1 MKRTVLREMPDGSV
15 RYVQPYH
22 VSMEGQETVVLCR
35 DDEDYDA
42 MVKIICVC
50 ARRKNVIVII
60 YAVVS
65 NHSHVAI
72 LALCQGDADDFG
84 EEIKRMY
91 SMWFSRKYG
100 RTGIMRKV
108 DVKALLLD
116 NDWYT
121 RNALAYVPR
130 NALDNGCN
138 VSEYPWSGYK
148 AMFSNAQYAGSSA
161 KKIADMTK
169 NEIRTVMYTG
179 DKLTDVQ
186 WLADE
191 EGRLIPKSI
200 CDFEYLEQAFEHDQA
215 YFLKTIGGQNSAEMK
230 HKLVEAPRHML
241 TDNEFLK
248 IAEETTQRWF
258 SSPIDQI
265 SIDRKMRL
273 IPYLFRT
280 VKTTVHQLSRVF
292 GISREEVSHIL
303 GRPCPGKTG
312 QKSLEG

>member
-1 MKRTVLREMPDGSV
+1 MKRSVPRQMPDGSV

-22 VSMEGQETVVLCR
+22 VSMEGQETIILCR

-72 LALCQGDADDFG
+72 LAINQEDADAFS

-138 VSEYPWSGYK
+138 VDEYPWSGYK
-148 AMFSNAQYAGSSA
+148 AMFSGQSLTGCPVAS
-161 KKIADMTK
+161 MTK
-169 NEIRTVMYTG
+169 EMRREVMHTG
-179 DKLTDVQ
+179 DKLTDVP
-186 WLADE
+186 WLVDE
-191 EGRLIPKSI
+191 DGRLIPKSI
-200 CDFEYLEQAFEHDQA
+200 CDFEYLEQAFEHDQT
-215 YFLKTIGGQNSAEMK
+215 YFLKTIGGQNSAEMR

-248 IAEETTQRWF
+248 IAEETSLRWF
-258 SSPIDQI
+258 SLPIDQI
-265 SIDRKMRL
+265 SIDRKIRL

-280 VKTTVHQLSRVF
+280 VKTTVPQISRVS
-292 GISREEVSHIL
+292 GLSREEVSRIV
-303 GRPCPGKTG
+303 GRPRP
-312 QKSLEG
+312 

>member
-1 MKRTVLREMPDGSV
+1 MNRTVLRQMPDGSV
-15 RYVQPYH
+15 RYAQPYH
-22 VSMEGQETVVLCR
+22 VSMEGQKTVVLCR

-72 LALCQGDADDFG
+72 LAICQEDADAFS

-100 RTGIMRKV
+100 RTGIMRTV

-116 NDWYT
+116 SDWYT

-138 VSEYPWSGYK
+138 VDEYPWSGYK
-148 AMFSNAQYAGSSA
+148 AMFSGQPPTGCPVASMS
-161 KKIADMTK
+161 KEMKR
-169 NEIRTVMYTG
+169 EVMHTG
-179 DKLTDVQ
+179 DKLTDVR
-186 WLADE
+186 WLVDDN
-191 EGRLIPKSI
+191 GRLIPKSF

-215 YFLKTIGGQNSAEMK
+215 YFLKTIGGQNSAEMR

-248 IAEETTQRWF
+248 IAEETSQRWF

-265 SIDRKMRL
+265 SIDRKIRL
-273 IPYLFRT
+273 IPYMFRT
-280 VKTTVHQLSRVF
+280 VKTTVPQLSRSF
-292 GISREEVSHIL
+292 GLPREEVSHIL
-303 GRPCPGKTG
+303 GRPRP
-312 QKSLEG
+312 

>member
-1 MKRTVLREMPDGSV
+1 MNRTVLRQMPDGSV
-15 RYVQPYH
+15 RYAQPYH
-22 VSMEGQETVVLCR
+22 VSMEGQKTVVLCR

-42 MVKIICVC
+42 MVKIISVC

-72 LALCQGDADDFG
+72 LAICQEDADAFS
-84 EEIKRMY
+84 EEIKKMY

-100 RTGIMRKV
+100 RTGIMRTV

-116 NDWYT
+116 SDWYT

-138 VSEYPWSGYK
+138 VDEYPWSGYK
-148 AMFSNAQYAGSSA
+148 AMFSTAPYASPSA
-161 KKIADMTK
+161 RKIADMTK
-169 NEIRTVMYTG
+169 IERRDVMHTG
-179 DKLTDVQ
+179 DKLTDVR
-186 WLADE
+186 WLVDDN
-191 EGRLIPKSI
+191 GRLIPKSI

-215 YFLKTIGGQNSAEMK
+215 YFLRTIGGQNSAEMR
-230 HKLVEAPRHML
+230 HKLVDAPRHML

-248 IAEETTQRWF
+248 IAEETSQRWF

-265 SIDRKMRL
+265 SIDRKIRL

-280 VKTTVHQLSRVF
+280 VKTTVPQLSRSF
-292 GISREEVSHIL
+292 GLPREEVSHIL
-303 GRPCPGKTG
+303 ARPKP
-312 QKSLEG
+312 

>member
-1 MKRTVLREMPDGSV
+1 MNRTVLRQMPDGSV
-15 RYVQPYH
+15 RYAQPYH
-22 VSMEGQETVVLCR
+22 VSMEGQKTVVLCR

-42 MVKIICVC
+42 MVKIISVC

-72 LALCQGDADDFG
+72 LAICQEDADAFS

-100 RTGIMRKV
+100 RTGIMRTV

-116 NDWYT
+116 SDWYT

-138 VSEYPWSGYK
+138 VDEYPWSGYK
-148 AMFSNAQYAGSSA
+148 AMFSTAPYASPSA
-161 KKIADMTK
+161 RKIADMTK
-169 NEIRTVMYTG
+169 IERRDVMHTG
-179 DKLTDVQ
+179 DKLADVR
-186 WLADE
+186 WLVDDN
-191 EGRLIPKSI
+191 GRLIPKSI

-215 YFLKTIGGQNSAEMK
+215 YFLRTIGGQNSAEMR

-248 IAEETTQRWF
+248 IAEETSQRWF

-265 SIDRKMRL
+265 SIDRKIRL

-280 VKTTVHQLSRVF
+280 VKTTVPQLSRVF
-292 GISREEVSHIL
+292 GLSRDEVSHTL
-303 GRPCPGKTG
+303 AR
-312 QKSLEG
+312 EG

>member
-1 MKRTVLREMPDGSV
+1 MNRTVLRQMPDGSV
-15 RYVQPYH
+15 RYAQPYH
-22 VSMEGQETVVLCR
+22 VSMEGQKTVVLCR

-50 ARRKNVIVII
+50 ARRKNVIVIV

-72 LALCQGDADDFG
+72 LAICQEDADAFS

-100 RTGIMRKV
+100 RTGIMRTV

-116 NDWYT
+116 SDWYT

-138 VSEYPWSGYK
+138 VDEYPWSGYK
-148 AMFSNAQYAGSSA
+148 AMFSGQPPTGCPVASMS
-161 KKIADMTK
+161 KEMKR
-169 NEIRTVMYTG
+169 EVMHTG
-179 DKLTDVQ
+179 DKLSDVR
-186 WLADE
+186 WLVDDN
-191 EGRLIPKSI
+191 GRLIPKSI
-200 CDFEYLEQAFEHDQA
+200 CDFEYLEQVFEHDQT
-215 YFLKTIGGQNSAEMK
+215 YFLKTIGGQNSAEMR

-248 IAEETTQRWF
+248 IAEETSQRWF

-265 SIDRKMRL
+265 SIDRKIRL

-280 VKTTVHQLSRVF
+280 VKTTVPQLSRSF
-292 GISREEVSHIL
+292 GLPREEVSHIL
-303 GRPCPGKTG
+303 GRPRP
-312 QKSLEG
+312 

>member
-1 MKRTVLREMPDGSV
+1 MNRTVLRQMPDGSV
-15 RYVQPYH
+15 RYAQPYH
-22 VSMEGQETVVLCR
+22 VSMEGQKTVVLCR

-42 MVKIICVC
+42 MVKIISVC

-72 LALCQGDADDFG
+72 LAICQEDADAFS
-84 EEIKRMY
+84 EEIKKMY

-100 RTGIMRKV
+100 RTGIMRTV

-116 NDWYT
+116 SDWYT

-138 VSEYPWSGYK
+138 VDEYPWSGYK
-148 AMFSNAQYAGSSA
+148 AMFSGQPPTGCPVASMS
-161 KKIADMTK
+161 KEMKR
-169 NEIRTVMYTG
+169 EVMHTG
-179 DKLTDVQ
+179 DKLTDVR
-186 WLADE
+186 WLVDDN
-191 EGRLIPKSI
+191 GRLIPKSI

-215 YFLKTIGGQNSAEMK
+215 YFLRTIGSQNSAEMK
-230 HKLVEAPRHML
+230 HKLVDAPRHML

-248 IAEETTQRWF
+248 IAEETSQRWF

-265 SIDRKMRL
+265 SIDRKIRL

-280 VKTTVHQLSRVF
+280 VKTTVPQLSRVF
-292 GISREEVSHIL
+292 GLSRDEVSHTL
-303 GRPCPGKTG
+303 AR
-312 QKSLEG
+312 

>member
-1 MKRTVLREMPDGSV
+1 MKRTVLRQMPDGNV

-22 VSMEGQETVVLCR
+22 VSMEGQEKVVLCR
-35 DDEDYDA
+35 DAEDYDA

-65 NHSHVAI
+65 NHCHAAI
-72 LALCQGDADDFG
+72 LAVYQKDADAFC

-100 RTGIMRKV
+100 RTGIMRTV

-116 NDWYT
+116 SDWYT

-138 VSEYPWSGYK
+138 VDEYPWSGYK
-148 AMFSNAQYAGSSA
+148 AMFSTAPYASPSA
-161 KKIADMTK
+161 RKIADMTK
-169 NEIRTVMYTG
+169 IERRDVMHTG
-179 DKLTDVQ
+179 DKLADVR
-186 WLADE
+186 WLVDDN
-191 EGRLIPKSI
+191 GRLIPKSI

-215 YFLKTIGGQNSAEMK
+215 YFLRTIGGQNSAEMR

-248 IAEETTQRWF
+248 IAEETSQRWF

-265 SIDRKMRL
+265 SIDRKIRL

-280 VKTTVHQLSRVF
+280 VKTTVPQLSRVF
-292 GISREEVSHIL
+292 GLSRDEVSHTL
-303 GRPCPGKTG
+303 AR
-312 QKSLEG
+312 EG

>member
-1 MKRTVLREMPDGSV
+1 MNRTVLRQMPDGSV
-15 RYVQPYH
+15 RYAQPYH
-22 VSMEGQETVVLCR
+22 VSMEGQKTVVLCR

-42 MVKIICVC
+42 MVKIISVC

-72 LALCQGDADDFG
+72 LAICQEDADAFS

-100 RTGIMRKV
+100 RTGIMRTV

-116 NDWYT
+116 SDWYT

-138 VSEYPWSGYK
+138 VDEYPWSGYK
-148 AMFSNAQYAGSSA
+148 AMFSGQPPTGCPVASMS
-161 KKIADMTK
+161 KEMKR
-169 NEIRTVMYTG
+169 EVMHTG
-179 DKLTDVQ
+179 DKLTDVR
-186 WLADE
+186 WLVDDN
-191 EGRLIPKSI
+191 GRLIPKSI

-215 YFLKTIGGQNSAEMK
+215 YFLRTIGGQNSAEMR
-230 HKLVEAPRHML
+230 HKLVDAPRHML

-248 IAEETTQRWF
+248 IAEETSQRWF

-265 SIDRKMRL
+265 SIDRKIRL

-280 VKTTVHQLSRVF
+280 VKTTVPQLSRSF
-292 GISREEVSHIL
+292 GLPREEVSHIL
-303 GRPCPGKTG
+303 GRPRP
-312 QKSLEG
+312 

>member
-1 MKRTVLREMPDGSV
+1 MPDGSV

-22 VSMEGQETVVLCR
+22 VSMEGQETIILCR

-72 LALCQGDADDFG
+72 LAINQEDADAFS

-138 VSEYPWSGYK
+138 VDEYPWSGYK
-148 AMFSNAQYAGSSA
+148 AMFSTAPYASPSA
-161 KKIADMTK
+161 RKIVDMTK
-169 NEIRTVMYTG
+169 IERRDVMHTG
-179 DKLTDVQ
+179 DKLSDVR
-186 WLADE
+186 WLVDDN
-191 EGRLIPKSI
+191 GRLIPKSI
-200 CDFEYLEQAFEHDQA
+200 CDFEYLEQVFEHDQT
-215 YFLKTIGGQNSAEMK
+215 YFLKTIGGQNSAEMR

-248 IAEETTQRWF
+248 IAEETSLRWF
-258 SSPIDQI
+258 SFPIDQI
-265 SIDRKMRL
+265 SIEQKIRL

-280 VKTTVHQLSRVF
+280 VKTTVPQISRSF
-292 GISREEVSHIL
+292 GLSREEVSHIL
-303 GRPCPGKTG
+303 GRPRP
-312 QKSLEG
+312 

>member
-1 MKRTVLREMPDGSV
+1 MNRTVLRQMPDGSV
-15 RYVQPYH
+15 RYAQPYH
-22 VSMEGQETVVLCR
+22 VSMEGQKTVVLCR

-50 ARRKNVIVII
+50 ARRENVIVII

-72 LALCQGDADDFG
+72 LAICQEDADAFS
-84 EEIKRMY
+84 EEIKKMY

-100 RTGIMRKV
+100 RTGIMRTV

-138 VSEYPWSGYK
+138 VYEYPWSGYK
-148 AMFSNAQYAGSSA
+148 AMFSTAPYASPSA
-161 KKIADMTK
+161 RKIADMTK
-169 NEIRTVMYTG
+169 IERRDVMHTG
-179 DKLTDVQ
+179 DKLADVR
-186 WLADE
+186 WLVDDN
-191 EGRLIPKSI
+191 GRLIPKSF

-215 YFLKTIGGQNSAEMK
+215 YFLKTIGGQNSAEMR

-248 IAEETTQRWF
+248 IAEETSQRWF

-265 SIDRKMRL
+265 SIDRKIRL
-273 IPYLFRT
+273 IPYMFRT
-280 VKTTVHQLSRVF
+280 VKTTVPQLSRSF
-292 GISREEVSHIL
+292 GLPREEVSHIL
-303 GRPCPGKTG
+303 AP
-312 QKSLEG
+312 

>member
-1 MKRTVLREMPDGSV
+1 MNRTVLRQMPDGSV
-15 RYVQPYH
+15 RYAQPYH
-22 VSMEGQETVVLCR
+22 VSMEGQKTVVLCR

-42 MVKIICVC
+42 MVKIISVC

-72 LALCQGDADDFG
+72 LAICQEDADAFS

-100 RTGIMRKV
+100 RTGIMRTV

-116 NDWYT
+116 SDWYT

-138 VSEYPWSGYK
+138 VDEYPWSGYK
-148 AMFSNAQYAGSSA
+148 AMFSGQPPTGCPVASMS
-161 KKIADMTK
+161 KEMKR
-169 NEIRTVMYTG
+169 EVMHTG
-179 DKLTDVQ
+179 DKLTDVR
-186 WLADE
+186 WLVDDN
-191 EGRLIPKSI
+191 GRLIPKSI

-215 YFLKTIGGQNSAEMK
+215 YFLRTIGGQNSAEMR

-248 IAEETTQRWF
+248 IAEETSQRWF

-265 SIDRKMRL
+265 SIDRKIRL

-280 VKTTVHQLSRVF
+280 VKTTVPQLSRSF
-292 GISREEVSHIL
+292 GLPREEVSHIL
-303 GRPCPGKTG
+303 GP
-312 QKSLEG
+312 

>member
-1 MKRTVLREMPDGSV
+1 MNRTVLRQMPDGSV
-15 RYVQPYH
+15 RYAQPYH
-22 VSMEGQETVVLCR
+22 VSMEGQKTVVLCR

-42 MVKIICVC
+42 MVKIISVC

-72 LALCQGDADDFG
+72 LAICQEDADAFS
-84 EEIKRMY
+84 EEIKKMY

-100 RTGIMRKV
+100 RTGIMRTV

-116 NDWYT
+116 SDWYT

-138 VSEYPWSGYK
+138 VDEYPWSGYK
-148 AMFSNAQYAGSSA
+148 AMLSTAPYASPSA
-161 KKIADMTK
+161 RKIADMTK
-169 NEIRTVMYTG
+169 IERRDVMHTG
-179 DKLTDVQ
+179 DKLTDVR
-186 WLADE
+186 WLVDDN
-191 EGRLIPKSI
+191 GRLIPKSI

-215 YFLKTIGGQNSAEMK
+215 YFLRTIGGQNSAEMR
-230 HKLVEAPRHML
+230 HKLVDAPRHML

-248 IAEETTQRWF
+248 IAEETSQRWF

-265 SIDRKMRL
+265 SIDRKNRL

-280 VKTTVHQLSRVF
+280 VKTTVPQLSRSF
-292 GISREEVSHIL
+292 GLPREEVSHIL
-303 GRPCPGKTG
+303 AR
-312 QKSLEG
+312 

>member
-22 VSMEGQETVVLCR
+22 VSMEGQETIVLCR

-72 LALCQGDADDFG
+72 LALCQEDADDFG

-148 AMFSNAQYAGSSA
+148 AMFSTAPYDGSSA
-161 KKIADMTK
+161 RKIADMTK
-169 NEIRTVMYTG
+169 IERRAVMQTG
-179 DKLTDVQ
+179 DNLTDVR

-230 HKLVEAPRHML
+230 HKLIEAPRHML

-258 SSPIDQI
+258 SSPIDQL
-265 SIDRKMRL
+265 SIDRKTRL

-280 VKTTVHQLSRVF
+280 VKTTVPQLSRVF
-292 GISREEVSHIL
+292 GLSREEVSRIL
-303 GRPCPGKTG
+303 GRPRP
-312 QKSLEG
+312 

>member
-1 MKRTVLREMPDGSV
+1 MNRTVLRQMPDGSV
-15 RYVQPYH
+15 RYAQPYH
-22 VSMEGQETVVLCR
+22 VSMEGQKTVVLCR

-50 ARRKNVIVII
+50 ARRENVIVII

-72 LALCQGDADDFG
+72 LAICQEDADAFS
-84 EEIKRMY
+84 EEIKKMY

-100 RTGIMRKV
+100 RTGIMRTV

-138 VSEYPWSGYK
+138 VYEYPWSGYK
-148 AMFSNAQYAGSSA
+148 AMFSTAPYASPSA
-161 KKIADMTK
+161 RKIADMTK
-169 NEIRTVMYTG
+169 IERRDVMHTG
-179 DKLTDVQ
+179 DKLADVR
-186 WLADE
+186 WLVDDN
-191 EGRLIPKSI
+191 GRLIPKSF

-215 YFLKTIGGQNSAEMK
+215 YFLKTIGGQNSAEMR

-248 IAEETTQRWF
+248 IAEETSQRWF

-265 SIDRKMRL
+265 SIDRKIRL
-273 IPYLFRT
+273 IPYMFRT
-280 VKTTVHQLSRVF
+280 VKTTVPQLSRSF
-292 GISREEVSHIL
+292 GLPREEVSHIL
-303 GRPCPGKTG
+303 GRPRP
-312 QKSLEG
+312 

>member
-1 MKRTVLREMPDGSV
+1 MNRTVLRQMPDGSV
-15 RYVQPYH
+15 RYAQPYH
-22 VSMEGQETVVLCR
+22 VSMEGQKTVVLCR

-50 ARRKNVIVII
+50 ARRENVIVII

-72 LALCQGDADDFG
+72 LAICQEDADAFS
-84 EEIKRMY
+84 EEIKKMY

-100 RTGIMRKV
+100 RTGIMRTV

-116 NDWYT
+116 SDWYT

-138 VSEYPWSGYK
+138 VDEYPWSGYK
-148 AMFSNAQYAGSSA
+148 AMFSTAPYASPSA
-161 KKIADMTK
+161 RKIADMTK
-169 NEIRTVMYTG
+169 IERRDVMHTG
-179 DKLTDVQ
+179 DKLADVR
-186 WLADE
+186 WLVDDN
-191 EGRLIPKSI
+191 GRLIPKSF

-215 YFLKTIGGQNSAEMK
+215 YFLKTIGGQNSAEMR

-248 IAEETTQRWF
+248 IAEETSQRWF

-265 SIDRKMRL
+265 SIDRKNRL

-280 VKTTVHQLSRVF
+280 VKTTVPQLSRSF
-292 GISREEVSHIL
+292 GLPREEVSHIL
-303 GRPCPGKTG
+303 AR
-312 QKSLEG
+312 

>member
-1 MKRTVLREMPDGSV
+1 MKRTVLRQMPDGSV
-15 RYVQPYH
+15 RYAQPYH
-22 VSMEGQETVVLCR
+22 VSMEGQKTVVLCR

-42 MVKIICVC
+42 MVKIISVC

-72 LALCQGDADDFG
+72 LAICQEDADAFS
-84 EEIKRMY
+84 EEIKKMY

-100 RTGIMRKV
+100 RTGIMRTV

-138 VSEYPWSGYK
+138 VDEYPWSGYK
-148 AMFSNAQYAGSSA
+148 AMFSGQPPTGCPVASMS
-161 KKIADMTK
+161 KEMKR
-169 NEIRTVMYTG
+169 EVMHTG
-179 DKLTDVQ
+179 DKLTDVR
-186 WLADE
+186 WLVDDN
-191 EGRLIPKSI
+191 GRLIPKSI

-215 YFLKTIGGQNSAEMK
+215 YFLRTIGGQNSAEMR

-248 IAEETTQRWF
+248 IAEETSQRWF

-265 SIDRKMRL
+265 SIDRKIRL
-273 IPYLFRT
+273 IPYMFRT
-280 VKTTVHQLSRVF
+280 VKTTVPQLSRSF
-292 GISREEVSHIL
+292 GLPREEVSHIL
-303 GRPCPGKTG
+303 AR
-312 QKSLEG
+312 

>member
-1 MKRTVLREMPDGSV
+1 MNRTVLRQMPDGSV
-15 RYVQPYH
+15 RYAQPYH
-22 VSMEGQETVVLCR
+22 VSMEGQKTVVLCR

-42 MVKIICVC
+42 MVKIISVC

-72 LALCQGDADDFG
+72 LAICQEDADAFS
-84 EEIKRMY
+84 EEIKKMY

-100 RTGIMRKV
+100 RTGIMRTV

-138 VSEYPWSGYK
+138 VDEYPWSGYK
-148 AMFSNAQYAGSSA
+148 AMFSGLPPTGCPVASMS
-161 KKIADMTK
+161 KEMKRD
-169 NEIRTVMYTG
+169 VMHTG
-179 DKLTDVQ
+179 DKLADVR
-186 WLADE
+186 WLVDDN
-191 EGRLIPKSI
+191 GRLIPKSI

-215 YFLKTIGGQNSAEMK
+215 YFLKTIGGQNSSEMRR
-230 HKLVEAPRHML
+230 KLVEAPRHML

-248 IAEETTQRWF
+248 IAEETSQRWF

-265 SIDRKMRL
+265 SIDRKNRL

-280 VKTTVHQLSRVF
+280 VKTTVPQLSRSF
-292 GISREEVSHIL
+292 GLPREEVSHIL
-303 GRPCPGKTG
+303 GRPRP
-312 QKSLEG
+312 

>member
-1 MKRTVLREMPDGSV
+1 MNRTVLRQMPDGSV
-15 RYVQPYH
+15 RYAQPYH
-22 VSMEGQETVVLCR
+22 VSMEGQKTVVLCR

-72 LALCQGDADDFG
+72 LAICQEDADAFS

-100 RTGIMRKV
+100 RTGIMRTV

-116 NDWYT
+116 SDWYT

-138 VSEYPWSGYK
+138 VDEYPWSGYK
-148 AMFSNAQYAGSSA
+148 AMFSTAPYASPSA
-161 KKIADMTK
+161 RKIADMTK
-169 NEIRTVMYTG
+169 IERRDVMHTG
-179 DKLTDVQ
+179 DKLTDVR
-186 WLADE
+186 WLVDDN
-191 EGRLIPKSI
+191 GRLIPKSI
-200 CDFEYLEQAFEHDQA
+200 CDFEYLEQAFEHDQT
-215 YFLKTIGGQNSAEMK
+215 YFLKTIGGQNSAEMR

-248 IAEETTQRWF
+248 IAEETSQRWF

-265 SIDRKMRL
+265 SIDRKIRL
-273 IPYLFRT
+273 IPCLFRT
-280 VKTTVHQLSRVF
+280 VKTTVPQLSRSF
-292 GISREEVSHIL
+292 GLPREEVSHIL
-303 GRPCPGKTG
+303 ARPKP
-312 QKSLEG
+312 

>member
-1 MKRTVLREMPDGSV
+1 MNRTVLRQMPDGSV
-15 RYVQPYH
+15 RYAQPYH
-22 VSMEGQETVVLCR
+22 VSMEGQKTVVLCR

-42 MVKIICVC
+42 MVKIISVC

-72 LALCQGDADDFG
+72 LAICQEDADAFS
-84 EEIKRMY
+84 EEIKKMY

-100 RTGIMRKV
+100 RTGIMRTV

-138 VSEYPWSGYK
+138 VDEYPWSGYK
-148 AMFSNAQYAGSSA
+148 AMFSTAPYASPSA
-161 KKIADMTK
+161 RKIADMTK
-169 NEIRTVMYTG
+169 IERRDVMHTG
-179 DKLTDVQ
+179 DKLTDVR
-186 WLADE
+186 WLVDDN
-191 EGRLIPKSI
+191 GRLIPKSI

-215 YFLKTIGGQNSAEMK
+215 YFLKTIGGQNSSEMRR
-230 HKLVEAPRHML
+230 KLVEAPRHML

-248 IAEETTQRWF
+248 IAEETSQRWF

-265 SIDRKMRL
+265 SIDRKNRL

-280 VKTTVHQLSRVF
+280 VKTTVPQLSRSF
-292 GISREEVSHIL
+292 GLPREEVSHIL
-303 GRPCPGKTG
+303 GRPRP
-312 QKSLEG
+312 

>member
-1 MKRTVLREMPDGSV
+1 MNRTVLRQMPDGSV
-15 RYVQPYH
+15 RYAQPYH
-22 VSMEGQETVVLCR
+22 VSMEGQKTVVLCR

-42 MVKIICVC
+42 MVKIISVC

-72 LALCQGDADDFG
+72 LAICQEDADAFS
-84 EEIKRMY
+84 EEIKKMY

-100 RTGIMRKV
+100 RTGIMRTV

-138 VSEYPWSGYK
+138 VDEYPWSGYK
-148 AMFSNAQYAGSSA
+148 AMFSGQPPTGCPVASMS
-161 KKIADMTK
+161 KEMKR
-169 NEIRTVMYTG
+169 EVMHTG
-179 DKLTDVQ
+179 DKLTDVR
-186 WLADE
+186 WLVDDN
-191 EGRLIPKSI
+191 GRLIPKSI

-215 YFLKTIGGQNSAEMK
+215 YFLRTIGGQNSAEMR

-248 IAEETTQRWF
+248 IAEETSQRWF

-265 SIDRKMRL
+265 SIDRKIRL
-273 IPYLFRT
+273 IPYMFRT
-280 VKTTVHQLSRVF
+280 VKTTVPQLSRSF
-292 GISREEVSHIL
+292 GLPREEVSHIL
-303 GRPCPGKTG
+303 AR
-312 QKSLEG
+312 

>member
-1 MKRTVLREMPDGSV
+1 MNRTVLRQMPDGSV
-15 RYVQPYH
+15 RYAQPYH
-22 VSMEGQETVVLCR
+22 VSMEGQKTVVLCR

-42 MVKIICVC
+42 MVKIISVC

-72 LALCQGDADDFG
+72 LAICQEDADAFS

-100 RTGIMRKV
+100 RTGIMRTV

-116 NDWYT
+116 SDWYT

-138 VSEYPWSGYK
+138 VDEYPWSGYK
-148 AMFSNAQYAGSSA
+148 AMFSTAPYASPSA
-161 KKIADMTK
+161 RKIADMTK
-169 NEIRTVMYTG
+169 IERRDVMHTG
-179 DKLTDVQ
+179 DKLTDVR
-186 WLADE
+186 WLVDDN
-191 EGRLIPKSI
+191 GRLIPKSI

-215 YFLKTIGGQNSAEMK
+215 YFLKTIGGQNSAEMR

-248 IAEETTQRWF
+248 IAEETSQRWF

-265 SIDRKMRL
+265 SIDRKIRL

-280 VKTTVHQLSRVF
+280 VKTTVHQLSRSF
-292 GISREEVSHIL
+292 GLPREEVSHIL
-303 GRPCPGKTG
+303 GRPRP
-312 QKSLEG
+312 

>member
-1 MKRTVLREMPDGSV
+1 MNRTVLRQMPDGSV
-15 RYVQPYH
+15 RYAQPYH
-22 VSMEGQETVVLCR
+22 VSMEGQKTVVLCR

-72 LALCQGDADDFG
+72 LAICQEDADAFS

-100 RTGIMRKV
+100 RTGIMRTV

-116 NDWYT
+116 SDWYT

-138 VSEYPWSGYK
+138 VDEYPWSGYK
-148 AMFSNAQYAGSSA
+148 AMFSGQPPTGCPVASMS
-161 KKIADMTK
+161 KEMKRD
-169 NEIRTVMYTG
+169 VMHTG
-179 DKLTDVQ
+179 DKLADVR
-186 WLADE
+186 WLVDDN
-191 EGRLIPKSI
+191 GRLIPKSI

-215 YFLKTIGGQNSAEMK
+215 YFLRTIGGQNSAEMR

-248 IAEETTQRWF
+248 IAEETSQRWF

-265 SIDRKMRL
+265 SIDRKIRL

-280 VKTTVHQLSRVF
+280 VKTTVPQLSRSF
-292 GISREEVSHIL
+292 GLPREEVSHIL
-303 GRPCPGKTG
+303 GRPRP
-312 QKSLEG
+312 

>member
-1 MKRTVLREMPDGSV
+1 MNRTVLRQMPDGSV
-15 RYVQPYH
+15 RYTQPYH
-22 VSMEGQETVVLCR
+22 VSMEGQKTVVLCR

-42 MVKIICVC
+42 MVKIISVC

-72 LALCQGDADDFG
+72 LAICQEDADAFS
-84 EEIKRMY
+84 EEIKKMY

-100 RTGIMRKV
+100 RTGIMRTV

-116 NDWYT
+116 SDWYT

-138 VSEYPWSGYK
+138 VDEYPWSGYK
-148 AMFSNAQYAGSSA
+148 AMFSGQPPTGCPVASMS
-161 KKIADMTK
+161 KEMKR
-169 NEIRTVMYTG
+169 EVMHTG
-179 DKLTDVQ
+179 DKLSDVR
-186 WLADE
+186 WLVDDN
-191 EGRLIPKSI
+191 GRLIPKSI

-215 YFLKTIGGQNSAEMK
+215 YFLRTIGGQNSAEMR

-248 IAEETTQRWF
+248 IAEETSQRWF

-265 SIDRKMRL
+265 SIDRKIRL

-280 VKTTVHQLSRVF
+280 VKTTVPQLSRSF
-292 GISREEVSHIL
+292 GLPREEVSHIL
-303 GRPCPGKTG
+303 GRPRP
-312 QKSLEG
+312 

>member
-1 MKRTVLREMPDGSV
+1 MNRTVLRQMPDGSV
-15 RYVQPYH
+15 RYAQPYH
-22 VSMEGQETVVLCR
+22 VSMEGQKTVVLCR

-42 MVKIICVC
+42 MVKIISVC
-50 ARRKNVIVII
+50 ARRKNVIVIV

-72 LALCQGDADDFG
+72 LAICQEDADAFS

-100 RTGIMRKV
+100 RTGIMRTV

-116 NDWYT
+116 SDWYT

-138 VSEYPWSGYK
+138 VDEYPWSGYK
-148 AMFSNAQYAGSSA
+148 AMFSGQPPTGCPVASMS
-161 KKIADMTK
+161 KEMKR
-169 NEIRTVMYTG
+169 EVMHTG
-179 DKLTDVQ
+179 DKLTDVR
-186 WLADE
+186 WLVDDN
-191 EGRLIPKSI
+191 GRLIPKSI

-215 YFLKTIGGQNSAEMK
+215 YFLRTIGGQNSAEMR

-248 IAEETTQRWF
+248 IAEETSQRWF

-265 SIDRKMRL
+265 SIDRKIRL

-280 VKTTVHQLSRVF
+280 VKTTVPQLSRSF
-292 GISREEVSHIL
+292 GLTREEVSHIL
-303 GRPCPGKTG
+303 GRPKP
-312 QKSLEG
+312 

>member
-1 MKRTVLREMPDGSV
+1 MNRTVLRQMPDGSV
-15 RYVQPYH
+15 RYAQPYH
-22 VSMEGQETVVLCR
+22 VSMEGQKTVVLCR

-42 MVKIICVC
+42 MVKIISVC

-72 LALCQGDADDFG
+72 LAICQEDADAFS
-84 EEIKRMY
+84 EEIKKMY
-91 SMWFSRKYG
+91 SVWFSRKYG
-100 RTGIMRKV
+100 RTGIMRTV

-116 NDWYT
+116 SDWYT

-138 VSEYPWSGYK
+138 VDEYPWSGYK
-148 AMFSNAQYAGSSA
+148 AMFSTAPYASPSA
-161 KKIADMTK
+161 RKIADMTK
-169 NEIRTVMYTG
+169 IERRDVMHTG
-179 DKLTDVQ
+179 DKLTDVR
-186 WLADE
+186 WLVDDN
-191 EGRLIPKSI
+191 GRLIPKSI

-215 YFLKTIGGQNSAEMK
+215 YFLRTIGGQNSAEMR
-230 HKLVEAPRHML
+230 HKLVDAPRHML

-248 IAEETTQRWF
+248 IAEETSQRWF

-265 SIDRKMRL
+265 SIDRKIRL

-280 VKTTVHQLSRVF
+280 VKTTVPQFSRSF
-292 GISREEVSHIL
+292 GLPREEVSHIL
-303 GRPCPGKTG
+303 AR
-312 QKSLEG
+312 EG

>member
-42 MVKIICVC
+42 MVKIICIC

-72 LALCQGDADDFG
+72 LAINQEDADAFS
-84 EEIKRMY
+84 EEIKRIY

-148 AMFSNAQYAGSSA
+148 AMFSTATYASPSA
-161 KKIADMTK
+161 RKIADMAK
-169 NEIRTVMYTG
+169 IERREVMHTG

-215 YFLKTIGGQNSAEMK
+215 YFLKTIGDQNSAEMK

-258 SSPIDQI
+258 SSSVDNL
-265 SIDRKMRL
+265 STERKTRI
-273 IPYLFRT
+273 IPYLYRT
-280 VKTTVHQLSRVF
+280 IKTTVPQLSRVF
-292 GISREEVSHIL
+292 GLSRDVVSHIL
-303 GRPCPGKTG
+303 GRGKPVISG
-312 QKSLEG
+312 KV

>member
-1 MKRTVLREMPDGSV
+1 MNRTVLRQMPDGSV
-15 RYVQPYH
+15 RYAQPYH
-22 VSMEGQETVVLCR
+22 VSMEGQKTVVLCR

-42 MVKIICVC
+42 MVKIISVC

-72 LALCQGDADDFG
+72 LAICQEDADAFS
-84 EEIKRMY
+84 EEIKKMY

-100 RTGIMRKV
+100 RTGIMRTV

-138 VSEYPWSGYK
+138 VDEYPWSGYK
-148 AMFSNAQYAGSSA
+148 AMFSTAPYASPSA
-161 KKIADMTK
+161 RKIADMTK
-169 NEIRTVMYTG
+169 IERRDVMHTG
-179 DKLTDVQ
+179 DKLTDVR
-186 WLADE
+186 WLVDDN
-191 EGRLIPKSI
+191 GRLIPKSI

-215 YFLKTIGGQNSAEMK
+215 YFLRTIGGQNSAEMR

-248 IAEETTQRWF
+248 IAEETSQRWF

-265 SIDRKMRL
+265 SFDRKIRL

-280 VKTTVHQLSRVF
+280 VKTTVPQLSRSF
-292 GISREEVSHIL
+292 GLPREEVSHIL
-303 GRPCPGKTG
+303 AR
-312 QKSLEG
+312 